1 MVDDEI
7 TVSLNWVKSIIT
19 FAEQLGCEKSCLF
32 NDAGLSPDVLD
43 LSIRLTMD
51 ETVRLWGACI
61 RQAGDPFFGLH
72 LGEKVRP
79 ATFHIVGYTLMNAAN
94 LSEAFEKLNQYQRLI
109 SDGGVFQRVPV
120 KKGVWIIYHPRPGSL
135 PFFFHQV
142 DAVLTSILSFSNRV
156 TGNALI
162 PLEVAMKRSEPEGTG
177 EYIRVFGVQPTF
189 NADFDGV
196 LISYEILDLPLLD
209 ADEELCEIHELHAKQ
224 RLSEL
229 ELIRSFSDRV
239 EFILEKHIAN
249 PELGRSFVAKQ
260 LGVSEKSLQRKLA
273 EKELTFKS
281 LHVSVRKRLALDY
294 LSDTKVPLTEIALL
308 LGFSDSSA
316 FYRAFKRWTGST
328 PGDYRDDGAC

>member
-7 TVSLNWVKSIIT
+7 TVSLNWVKGIIT
-19 FAEQLGCEKSCLF
+19 FAEQLGCQKSCLLE
-32 NDAGLSPDVLD
+32 DAGLPSDVLNK
-43 LSIRLTMD
+43 SIRLTMD

-61 RQAGDPFFGLH
+61 RQSGDPFFGLH

-94 LSEAFEKLNQYQRLI
+94 LSDAFEKLNQYQRLI

-120 KKGVWIIYHPRPGSL
+120 KKGVWVIYHSRPGSL

-142 DAVLTSILSFSNRV
+142 DAVLTSILSFSNWV

-162 PLEVAMKRSEPEGTG
+162 PLEVSMKRSAPTDAD
-177 EYIRVFGVQPTF
+177 EYVRVFGVQPSF
-189 NADFDGV
+189 SSDFDGV
-196 LISYEILDLPLLD
+196 LISYDILDLPLLD
-209 ADEELCEIHELHAKQ
+209 SDEELCEIHEKHAKQ

-229 ELIRSFSDRV
+229 ELIRSLSDRV
-239 EFILEKHIAN
+239 EFILEKHIAD
-249 PELGRSFVAKQ
+249 PELGRSFVAMQ
-260 LGVSEKSLQRKLA
+260 LGMSEKSLQRRLA
-273 EKELTFKS
+273 EKGLTFQS
-281 LHVSVRKRLALDY
+281 LHVGVRKRLALDY
-294 LSDTKVPLTEIALL
+294 LSDTTVPLTEIALL

-316 FYRAFKRWTGST
+316 FYRAFKRWTGCT

>member
-7 TVSLNWVKSIIT
+7 TVSLNWVKSIVI
-19 FAEQLGCEKSCLF
+19 FAEQLGCKKASVLEEACLP
-32 NDAGLSPDVLD
+32 LDVLD
-43 LSIRLTMD
+43 KSIRLTMD

-72 LGEKVRP
+72 LGERVRP

-120 KKGVWIIYHPRPGSL
+120 KKGVWVIYHSRPGSL

-142 DAVLTSILSFSNRV
+142 DAVLTSILSFSSWV
-156 TGNALI
+156 SGSALT
-162 PLEVAMKRSEPEGTG
+162 PLEVAMKRNSPEDISE
-177 EYIRVFGVQPTF
+177 YMRVFGVLPSF
-189 NADFDGV
+189 DSDFDGI
-196 LISYEILDLPLLD
+196 LISHDVLNLPLLD
-209 ADEELCEIHELHAKQ
+209 ADEELCEIHEQHAKQ

-229 ELIRSFSDRV
+229 DKIRSLSDRV
-239 EFILEKHIAN
+239 EFIIEKHIAA

-260 LGVSEKSLQRKLA
+260 LGMSEKSLQRKLA
-273 EKELTFKS
+273 EKMLTFQS
-281 LHVSVRKRLALDY
+281 LYVGVRKRLALDY
-294 LSDTKVPLTEIALL
+294 LSDTTVPLTEVALL